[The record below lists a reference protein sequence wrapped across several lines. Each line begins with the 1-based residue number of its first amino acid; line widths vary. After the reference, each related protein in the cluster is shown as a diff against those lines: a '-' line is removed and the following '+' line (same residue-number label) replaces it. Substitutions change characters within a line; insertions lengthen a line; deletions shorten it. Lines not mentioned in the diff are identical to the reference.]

1 MTSVAVGVKADD
13 TDSGTIRTVFT
24 HKAVGVWAVRVVFGH
39 QGNSDHSFFYVLNG
53 TLELKEGG
61 ERGKSVKKR
70 KKWGEKAGGGTK
82 KEEERYCMHQSNRLS
97 SSNTSESM
105 IKTE

>member
-39 QGNSDHSFFYVLNG
+39 QGNSDHHFFYVLNG

-70 KKWGEKAGGGTK
+70 KKWGEGQRKRRRREILYASIKA
-82 KEEERYCMHQSNRLS
+82 RYAS
-97 SSNTSESM
+97 
-105 IKTE
+105 IKPSFFLRHK